1 MYDIFLRLFREELQS
16 SRITIIP
23 RSKIDDYK
31 GFMETNIRE
40 LFSLEHEARKYF
52 DEVIEKS
59 RKDLENL
66 IGMRIAKLV
75 LGSELPEQSFD
86 KSLLEYIAKLID
98 FVSKY
103 YAGYYIEYGDKVF
116 VEFREQSMFEGKLFE
131 KGDVALIE
139 PIKALGLY
147 VLGYV
152 EPIYKPY
159 IDYIR

>member
-1 MYDIFLRLFREELQS
+1 MYDVFLRLFREELQS

-31 GFMETNIRE
+31 GFMENSIRE
-40 LFSLEHEARKYF
+40 LFFLGQEARKYF

-66 IGMRIAKLV
+66 ISMRIAKLV

-86 KSLLEYIAKLID
+86 KDFLEYIARLID
-98 FVSKY
+98 FISKY
-103 YAGYYIEYGDKVF
+103 YAGYYIEHGNKMF
-116 VEFREQSMFEGKLFE
+116 VEFKEQCMFEGKLFE
-131 KGDVALIE
+131 KGDIVLIE
-139 PIKALGLY
+139 PIKASGLY

-152 EPIYKPY
+152 EPVYKPY
-159 IDYIR
+159 IEYIR